1 MRRLFAAAIV
11 CAAVLLIAAPAAS
24 ALTAPLH
31 RAAAPAPPKHNV
43 VARSQTHRAPTAFV
57 PLARRIP
64 SGSGTISLDV
74 YSFLGQPEAGAEAA
88 WWVFTDTDYGTG
100 SGTTDVNG
108 HVDMTGV
115 PAATSANGEIAVFL
129 DPAVNPDNGAY
140 DLMNVGWSDAGW
152 SGGLQPGRLPVTIV
166 RSGQTGWNT
175 WAAARVWLWAENAG
189 GETHLARS
197 DIARA
202 GTTTNGYA
210 RTITTGPETLSDGA
224 LYFWDDQGIELPVDG
239 TAVSSGQ
246 EAGPAPTVYQSQAQ
260 RVWMDY
266 WGSGKPGTR
275 TWLALNNYPNGW
287 LNRIGGAAD
296 WPSTARPRDFG
307 TFTTTGRPS
316 DDWKR
321 ITIPSTAAPG
331 YAYWVW
337 ASHDGGPLSLTTR
350 FQVCTLKPSR
360 TAVSKGTAIA
370 LSGVVPIKGHYGSK
384 KGTPKYVTIYRT
396 TSSTLAAKG
405 QPAASGGSLRAAGW
419 TRVGKVRTDGLGKYR
434 KGSIRPARTTWY
446 AAWYPGDSWYWGA
459 WTSLAKVTV
468 R

>member
-31 RAAAPAPPKHNV
+31 RAAAPAPPKHNAA
-43 VARSQTHRAPTAFV
+43 ARSQTHRAPTAFV

-64 SGSGTISLDV
+64 SGSGTISLNV

-100 SGTTDVNG
+100 SGTTDANG

-115 PAATSANGEIAVFL
+115 PAATNANGEIAVFL

-202 GTTTNGYA
+202 GTTTNSYA

-246 EAGPAPTVYQSQAQ
+246 EAGPGPTVYQSQAQ

-287 LNRIGGAAD
+287 FNHIAGVAD
-296 WPSTARPRDFG
+296 YPRTARVKDFG
-307 TFTTTGRPS
+307 TFTTTGRTN

-337 ASHDGGPLSLTTR
+337 VSHDDGPLSLQTW
-350 FQVCTLKPSR
+350 FQTCTLKPSKA
-360 TAVSKGTAIA
+360 AVYRGASDRSQRHRPDQGTLREHEGNAEVRHHLQDDVSNHGPGPA
-370 LSGVVPIKGHYGSK
+370 GEDR
-384 KGTPKYVTIYRT
+384 GTTVR
-396 TSSTLAAKG
+396 
-405 QPAASGGSLRAAGW
+405 GW
-419 TRVGKVRTDGLGKYR
+419 TKVGKVRTDGLGKYR
-434 KGSIRPARTTWY
+434 KGSVRVARTTWY
-446 AAWYPGDSWYWGA
+446 SAWYPGDSWYRGA
-459 WTSLAKVTV
+459 WTSVAKVTA